1 MNKKKLFFVT
11 SEMSANFFLIPYAE
25 YLQRHF
31 DIVVITNSKKI
42 NIKKKYKTKISIKTF
57 LFDRDINLFK
67 DLKFLWY
74 LYRYFKKEKPHIVH
88 TINPKCGFIGIFAAW
103 ISNVPIRIHTFT
115 GQIWLLKNFFFS
127 KFLQNIDKF
136 ISSKATHCLVDSHS
150 QRNFLIKKKI
160 LFKNNSSVFG
170 FGSIS
175 GVNLKRFKPDFKVR
189 KKIRKKLNIS
199 DKSLTFLYLGRIKKD
214 KGILDFAYAFK
225 KALKIDKKLFLLIVG
240 PDEDKILH
248 KIYKILKDNKENL
261 TFVPKTI
268 KPEYFMQASDVFVL
282 PSYREGFGLSVIE
295 AAACGLPSLCSR
307 IYGLKDCSIE
317 GKTGWKHK
325 AGDIQSIFLKLKKI
339 LNNLKK
345 IKLYGNQA
353 KHRSIKKFDQKYF
366 LKAKLNLYQKLL
378 KNNNVINN

>member
-11 SEMSANFFLIPYAE
+11 SEMSVNFFLIPYIE

-31 DIVVITNSKKI
+31 EIVVITNIRKI
-42 NIKKKYKTKISIKTF
+42 NIKQNYKNRISIKTF
-57 LFDRDINLFK
+57 FFNRDINLFN

-74 LYRYFKKEKPHIVH
+74 LYKYFKKEKPHIVH

-115 GQIWLLKNFFFS
+115 GQVWLLKNFFFS
-127 KFLQNIDKF
+127 KFLQQIDKF

-150 QRNFLIKKKI
+150 QRNFLINKKI
-160 LFKNNSSVFG
+160 LNKNSSSVLSS
-170 FGSIS
+170 GSIS
-175 GVNLKRFKPDFKVR
+175 GVNLKRFKPNHKIR

-199 DKSLTFLYLGRIKKD
+199 DKHLVFLYLGRIKKD

-225 KALKIDKKLFLLIVG
+225 KALKINNKLSLLIVG
-240 PDEDKILH
+240 PDEDKIVH
-248 KIYKILKDNKENL
+248 KIYEILKDNKENL
-261 TFVPKTI
+261 TLVPKTV
-268 KPEYFMQASDVFVL
+268 KPENFMQASDIFCL

-307 IYGLKDCSIE
+307 IYGLKDCTIE

-325 AGDIQSIFLKLKKI
+325 VTDSESIFFELRKI

-353 KHRSIKKFDQKYF
+353 RHRTIEKFDQKHL
-366 LKAKLNLYQKLL
+366 LKAKFNFYLKLL
-378 KNNNVINN
+378 KNKKF